1 MNENTPKSLS
11 SELET
16 GNAEKPLASMSAK
29 IISLILALLVMVLS
43 GGQQYLISRGGIPEA
58 IGGSIGA
65 LLFPLISI
73 AVFQI
78 WKRFRNQKS
87 RYTIFL
93 WVVSVI
99 CVSYFVQL
107 FQLLAKITNA

>member
-1 MNENTPKSLS
+1 MNENTSKSPN
-11 SELET
+11 SEIET
-16 GNAEKPLASMSAK
+16 GNAEKPLASTVVK
-29 IISLILALLVMVLS
+29 IISFILALLVMALS

-65 LLFPLISI
+65 LLFPLFFI

-99 CVSYFVQL
+99 CVSYFVQFL
-107 FQLLAKITNA
+107 QLLAKITNA